1 MMDQIIS
8 IFSLLQSSPSLHQL
22 NIWVRMM
29 NHNDNLAKV
38 IEELIDV
45 VLFLLQASLDVSTN
59 MKVQKYLEE
68 GGHMN

>member
-8 IFSLLQSSPSLHQL
+8 ILALLRGSPSLHQL

-38 IEELIDV
+38 IEELIDM

-59 MKVQKYLEE
+59 MKV
-68 GGHMN
+68 